1 MTLTELNDLPA
12 EDAEQVLLSCCGS
25 RTWARRMAAQ
35 RPYATATDLL
45 EAADEVA
52 RGLTEEDW
60 LEAFAAHPRI
70 GERSASG
77 WSQTEQAAAL
87 NASSGVRKEL
97 ARANREFEE
106 MFGFNFIVFASGKT
120 PEKILE
126 LMAERMQCPRHEQV
140 AHAAAEQQKITEA
153 RLKKL
158 LEL

>member
-45 EAADEVA
+45 QAADEVA
-52 RGLTEEDW
+52 RGLTEDDW

-70 GERSASG
+70 GERSTSA
-77 WSQTEQAAAL
+77 WSQAEQAAAL
-87 NASSGVRKEL
+87 NASSDVQRQL

-106 MFGFNFIVFASGKT
+106 LFGFNFIVFASGKT

-126 LMAERMQCPRHEQV
+126 LMAERMQCPRPAQV
-140 AHAAAEQQKITEA
+140 AHAAAEQRKITDA